1 MTARHI
7 FASAILLLAAFE
19 PASANS
25 GNPCAGADAGQCTAH
40 SPAPNL
46 PITSPS
52 VDGRSAYVTQI
63 GDAHRAT
70 VEQSAPDALAD
81 IRQHGSNDT
90 ATVRQHGS
98 GSDFALIR
106 QTGDRN
112 TSDVTQDGVGANVL
126 YLGQYGSNN
135 AITASQTATGAAG
148 NGAILAQLGSNNTM
162 TLAQNGDDNL
172 AKLIQ
177 NGDGEAT
184 IKRYRDNPAR
194 FEPDS
199 FNPDHKAIHVGE
211 HQIVV
216 IGRIVAWGNDEGL

>member
-1 MTARHI
+1 MKARHI

-25 GNPCAGADAGQCTAH
+25 GNPCAGAEAGQCTAH
-40 SPAPNL
+40 SPAPNF

-52 VDGRSAYVTQI
+52 VDGRSAYITQI
-63 GDAHRAT
+63 GDAHQAT
-70 VEQSAPDALAD
+70 VEQSAPDAFVE
-81 IRQHGSNDT
+81 IQQRGSNDS
-90 ATVRQHGS
+90 ATVRQRGS

-177 NGDGEAT
+177 NGDGNAMTAT
-184 IKRYRDNPAR
+184 QNGYGNRLAWTQNGNNLSDL
-194 FEPDS
+194 
-199 FNPDHKAIHVGE
+199 AITQPGGQSIAVT
-211 HQIVV
+211 QS
-216 IGRIVAWGNDEGL
+216 RP